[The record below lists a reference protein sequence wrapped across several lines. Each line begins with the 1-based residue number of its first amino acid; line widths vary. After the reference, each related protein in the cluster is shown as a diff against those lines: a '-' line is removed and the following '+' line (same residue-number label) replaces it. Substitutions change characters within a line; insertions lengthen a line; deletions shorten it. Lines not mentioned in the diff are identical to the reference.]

1 MKDHVDSWYVT
12 KNTHVEEDHVN
23 GQHVIW
29 NLNIEDYVDGWHVTG
44 IITVKDHGNRHYVIN
59 ITAAQQQPRD
69 LRPAGELNTI
79 NRQDHRIINIEELL
93 NDWLGEAVW
102 LLTTDR

>member
-1 MKDHVDSWYVT
+1 
-12 KNTHVEEDHVN
+12 
-23 GQHVIW
+23 
-29 NLNIEDYVDGWHVTG
+29 
-44 IITVKDHGNRHYVIN
+44 VKDHGNRHYVIN

-93 NDWLGEAVW
+93 NDWLGEAV
-102 LLTTDR
+102 